1 MVYTQLVFLHQKKI
15 LKFVRKCL
23 AFLKAILGFQKIQR
37 EDLVKVEKDYQKKE
51 KLKNLLFL

>member
-1 MVYTQLVFLHQKKI
+1 MVYSQLVFLHQKKI

-23 AFLKAILGFQKIQR
+23 AILKVILGFQKIQR

>member
-23 AFLKAILGFQKIQR
+23 AFLKVILGFQKIQR